1 MKLLLIS
8 ALAMGLYLIDAMLL
22 RFARLTFVESMVIIG
37 CAMCAMIVWV
47 TAMNAYIKQT
57 ENKNDK
63 H

>member
-22 RFARLTFVESMVIIG
+22 RFARLTFVESMVIIC